1 MQAVELGVRQGHDH
15 LSRHL
20 AGTVRG
26 RVAAAHLRKPRRG
39 ARAVLRVL
47 AVILPMRVV
56 EYGEELRHLHAGP
69 KCRCEQLRVVPYAPP
84 VRQTVQTPR
93 VHAIAPHVGER
104 GCDKRGFWKIV
115 VHEAEAGSGG
125 VTLPQ
130 NQSKADH

>member
-1 MQAVELGVRQGHDH
+1 
-15 LSRHL
+15 
-20 AGTVRG
+20 
-26 RVAAAHLRKPRRG
+26 
-39 ARAVLRVL
+39 
-47 AVILPMRVV
+47 
-56 EYGEELRHLHAGP
+56 
-69 KCRCEQLRVVPYAPP
+69 